1 MTKKNC
7 SLLIICVLYGL
18 MSVYGPS
25 TDVHPLKLC
34 LYGLRRQHVSYYGVN
49 AQYAAVNL

>member
-18 MSVYGPS
+18 MSVYGLS
-25 TDVHPLKLC
+25 TDLHPLKLC
-34 LYGLRRQHVSYYGVN
+34 LYGLCRQHASHYSVN